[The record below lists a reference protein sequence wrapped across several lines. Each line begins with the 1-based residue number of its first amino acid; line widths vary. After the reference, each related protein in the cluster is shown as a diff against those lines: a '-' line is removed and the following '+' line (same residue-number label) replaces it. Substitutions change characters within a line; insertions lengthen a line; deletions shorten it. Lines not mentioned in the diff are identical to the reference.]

1 MYLRFFENAF
11 KNIRKMRLIKVG
23 FVQSESKPVE
33 LATSGLYGIYSCRQM
48 LLLEEKS
55 SDASAEE

>member
-1 MYLRFFENAF
+1 MYLHFFENAF

-23 FVQSESKPVE
+23 FVQFESKPVE
-33 LATSGLYGIYSCRQM
+33 FATSGLYGIYSYRQM
-48 LLLEEKS
+48 SLFEAKS